1 MSSSSL
7 LASSVNTLAADT
19 LNGRRV
25 VVNRQAALTSA
36 ALNAG
41 RATAGTFDTLAA
53 GAGGYVLVVPEAQI
67 GDLVFLTPRDANGL
81 ISGARALVTGV
92 GGGQITINTG
102 GNGVWNWLLV
112 SRA

>member
-7 LASSVNTLAADT
+7 LASAVNTLAADT

-25 VVNRQAALTSA
+25 VVNRQAAVTSA

-41 RATAGTFDTLAA
+41 RATAGTFDTI
-53 GAGGYVLVVPEAQI
+53 AGGAASYILIVPEAQI
-67 GDLVFLTPRDANGL
+67 GDLVFLTPRDGNAQT
-81 ISGARALVTGV
+81 SGARALVTGV
-92 GGGQITINTG
+92 GGGQITITTG

-112 SRA
+112 SDA